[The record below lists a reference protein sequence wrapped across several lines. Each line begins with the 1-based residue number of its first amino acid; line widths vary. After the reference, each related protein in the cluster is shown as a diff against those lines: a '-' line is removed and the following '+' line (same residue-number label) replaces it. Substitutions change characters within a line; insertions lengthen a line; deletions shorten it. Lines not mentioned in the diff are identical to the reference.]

1 MKNSYMI
8 VVLIILSV
16 VSLFI
21 GVKELSLTDILNFNE
36 NIQILFLSR
45 IPRLIS
51 IIIAGVGMS
60 ISGLIMRR

>member
-1 MKNSYMI
+1 MI